1 MIDLFSVKLNNEYDF
16 IQPDLPAGSGSW
28 LCTETNGDYVK
39 GYSYEVVEG
48 VATRIEIKEDYLI
61 NNSIYS
67 TIESVCSY
75 LNNMF
80 FVKNLAATFP
90 ILWDCLTLQVFPY
103 DYNYIYTSGSL
114 TFDNGKISP
123 VSNINTGDL
132 IYVCGQRNR
141 FFSYVTGVDAIDDA
155 IEVTALGDTKISYR
169 AGSSITVNNPA
180 MVNTT
185 EPATIFVL
193 GLPQSVEKI
202 ITQMISYDVFD
213 RETPN
218 DLQSEHIGNYSY
230 TKADYLIGSMAY
242 PSEIVSG
249 LESFKRV
256 RFV

>member
-1 MIDLFSVKLNNEYDF
+1 MIDLFSVKLNKDYDF
-16 IQPDLPAGSGSW
+16 IQAEVPTGSGTW
-28 LCTETNGDYVK
+28 LCTETNGVYVK

-90 ILWDCLTLQVFPY
+90 MYWDCITLQDFPY

-114 TFDNGKISP
+114 TFNNGVISP

-132 IYVCGQRNR
+132 IFVYGQRNR
-141 FFSYVTGVDAIDDA
+141 FFSYVSTVEENSVTVD
-155 IEVTALGDTKISYR
+155 
-169 AGSSITVNNPA
+169 NPA

-185 EPATIFVL
+185 EPAAVFVT
-193 GLPQSVEKI
+193 GLPASVEKI

-213 RETPN
+213 REAPT

>member
-1 MIDLFSVKLNNEYDF
+1 MIDLFSVKLNKDYDF
-16 IQPDLPAGSGSW
+16 IQAEAPAGSGTW
-28 LCTETNGDYVK
+28 LCSATNGDYVK
-39 GYSYEVVEG
+39 GYSYEVIEG
-48 VATRIEIKEDYLI
+48 VATRIEVKEDYLI

-90 ILWDCLTLQVFPY
+90 MYWDCITLQDFPY

-114 TFDNGKISP
+114 TFNNGVISP

-132 IYVCGQRNR
+132 IFVYGQRNR
-141 FFSYVTGVDAIDDA
+141 FFSYVSTVEENSVTVD
-155 IEVTALGDTKISYR
+155 
-169 AGSSITVNNPA
+169 NPA

-185 EPATIFVL
+185 EPAMVFVT
-193 GLPQSVEKI
+193 GLPQSVQNI
-202 ITQMISYDVFD
+202 ISKMISYDTFD

>member
-16 IQPDLPAGSGSW
+16 IQTEIPTGSGTW
-28 LCTETNGDYVK
+28 LCSATNGDYVK
-39 GYSYEVVEG
+39 GYSYEVIEG
-48 VATRIEIKEDYLI
+48 VATRIEQSKDYLI

-90 ILWDCLTLQVFPY
+90 MYWDCITLQDFPY

-123 VSNINTGDL
+123 VSNINSGDL
-132 IYVCGQRNR
+132 IFVYGQRNR
-141 FFSYVTGVDAIDDA
+141 FFSYATGIETNSVTVD
-155 IEVTALGDTKISYR
+155 
-169 AGSSITVNNPA
+169 NPA

-185 EPATIFVL
+185 EPATIFVS

-202 ITQMISYDVFD
+202 LAQMISYDVFD
-213 RETPN
+213 REAPT

-242 PSEIVSG
+242 PAEIVSG

-256 RFV
+256 RFT

>member
-1 MIDLFSVKLNNEYDF
+1 MIDLLTVKLNNQYDF
-16 IQPDLPAGSGSW
+16 IQPDLPTGSGTW
-28 LCTETNGDYVK
+28 LCSATNGDYVK

-48 VATRIEIKEDYLI
+48 VATRIEQSKDYLI

-80 FVKNLAATFP
+80 FVKNLAASFP
-90 ILWDCLTLQVFPY
+90 MYWDCITLQDFSY

-123 VSNINTGDL
+123 VNNVNTDDL
-132 IYVCGQRNR
+132 IYVYGQRNR
-141 FFSYVTGVDAIDDA
+141 FFSYVTGAEGNSVTVD
-155 IEVTALGDTKISYR
+155 
-169 AGSSITVNNPA
+169 NPA

-185 EPATIFVL
+185 EPAAVFVT
-193 GLPQSVEKI
+193 GLPQSIQNI
-202 ITQMISYDVFD
+202 ISKMISYDVFD
-213 RETPN
+213 REAPT

-242 PSEIVSG
+242 PAEIVSG

-256 RFV
+256 RFA

>member
-1 MIDLFSVKLNNEYDF
+1 MIDLFSVKLNKDYDF
-16 IQPDLPAGSGSW
+16 IQAEAPTGSDTW

-48 VATRIEIKEDYLI
+48 VAARIEAKEDYLI

-67 TIESVCSY
+67 TIENVCSY

-90 ILWDCLTLQVFPY
+90 MFWDCITLQDFPY

-123 VSNINTGDL
+123 VSNINVGDL

-141 FFSYVTGVDAIDDA
+141 FFSYVTGV
-155 IEVTALGDTKISYR
+155 ETNSVTVD
-169 AGSSITVNNPA
+169 NPA

-185 EPATIFVL
+185 EPAMVFVT
-193 GLPQSVEKI
+193 GLPQSVQNI
-202 ITQMISYDVFD
+202 ISKMISYDTFD
-213 RETPN
+213 RETPT

-242 PSEIVSG
+242 PAEIVSG

>member
-1 MIDLFSVKLNNEYDF
+1 MIDLFSVKLNKDYDF
-16 IQPDLPAGSGSW
+16 IQAEVPAGSGSW

-39 GYSYEVVEG
+39 GYSYDVVEG
-48 VATRIEIKEDYLI
+48 VATRIEVKEDYLI

-90 ILWDCLTLQVFPY
+90 MYWDCITLQDFPY

-123 VSNINTGDL
+123 VSNINAGDL
-132 IYVCGQRNR
+132 IYVYGQRNR
-141 FFSYVTGVDAIDDA
+141 FFSYVSTVEENSVTVD
-155 IEVTALGDTKISYR
+155 
-169 AGSSITVNNPA
+169 NPA

-185 EPATIFVL
+185 EPAVIFVS
-193 GLPQSVEKI
+193 GLPQSVQNI
-202 ITQMISYDVFD
+202 ISKMISYDVFN
-213 RETPN
+213 REAPT

-230 TKADYLIGSMAY
+230 TKADYMIGSVAY
-242 PSEIVSG
+242 PAEIVSG

-256 RFV
+256 RFT

>member
-1 MIDLFSVKLNNEYDF
+1 MIDLLTVKLNNQYDF
-16 IQPDLPAGSGSW
+16 IQPDLPTGSGTW

-48 VATRIEIKEDYLI
+48 VATRIEAKEDYLI

-67 TIESVCSY
+67 TIENVCSY

-80 FVKNLAATFP
+80 FVKNLANTFP
-90 ILWDCLTLQVFPY
+90 MFWDCITLQDFPY

-123 VSNINTGDL
+123 VSNINVGDL

-141 FFSYVTGVDAIDDA
+141 FFSYVTGVETNSVTVDNTAIVD
-155 IEVTALGDTKISYR
+155 
-169 AGSSITVNNPA
+169 
-180 MVNTT
+180 TT
-185 EPATIFVL
+185 ESAAMFVT

-202 ITQMISYDVFD
+202 INQMISYDVFN
-213 RETPN
+213 REAPT

-256 RFV
+256 RFT

>member
-1 MIDLFSVKLNNEYDF
+1 MIDLLTVKLNNQYDF
-16 IQPDLPAGSGSW
+16 IQPDLPTGSGSW

-67 TIESVCSY
+67 TIENVCSY

-80 FVKNLAATFP
+80 FVKNLANTFP
-90 ILWDCLTLQVFPY
+90 MYWDNITLEDFHY
-103 DYNYIYTSGSL
+103 DYNCIFSSGSL
-114 TFDNGKISP
+114 TFENGKISP

-132 IYVCGQRNR
+132 IYVYGQRNR
-141 FFSYVTGVDAIDDA
+141 FFSYVSTAEENSIVIDNQ
-155 IEVTALGDTKISYR
+155 S
-169 AGSSITVNNPA
+169 

-185 EPATIFVL
+185 EPAMVFVT
-193 GLPQSVEKI
+193 GLPASVEKI
-202 ITQMISYDVFD
+202 ITQMISYDVFN
-213 RETPN
+213 REAPN

-256 RFV
+256 RFT

>member
-1 MIDLFSVKLNNEYDF
+1 MIDLFSVKLNKDYDF
-16 IQPDLPAGSGSW
+16 IQAEVPTGSGTW
-28 LCTETNGDYVK
+28 LCSETNGDYIK
-39 GYSYEVVEG
+39 GYSYNVVEG
-48 VATRIEIKEDYLI
+48 VATRIEQSKDYLI

-90 ILWDCLTLQVFPY
+90 MFWDCITLENFYY
-103 DYNYIYTSGSL
+103 DYNCIFSSGSL
-114 TFDNGKISP
+114 TFNNGVISP

-132 IYVCGQRNR
+132 IFICGQRNR
-141 FFSYVTGVDAIDDA
+141 FFSYVSDVEKNSVTVDN
-155 IEVTALGDTKISYR
+155 T
-169 AGSSITVNNPA
+169 A

-185 EPATIFVL
+185 EPATIFVS

-202 ITQMISYDVFD
+202 IAQMISYDTFD
-213 RETPN
+213 RGVPT

-242 PSEIVSG
+242 PAEIVSG

-256 RFV
+256 RFT

>member
-1 MIDLFSVKLNNEYDF
+1 MIDLFSVKFNKDYDF
-16 IQPDLPAGSGSW
+16 IQAEVPAGSGTW
-28 LCTETNGDYVK
+28 LCSETNGDYVK

-80 FVKNLAATFP
+80 FVKNLANTFP
-90 ILWDCLTLQVFPY
+90 MYWDCITLQDFPY

-114 TFDNGKISP
+114 TFNNGVISP

-132 IYVCGQRNR
+132 IYVYGQRNR
-141 FFSYVTGVDAIDDA
+141 FFSYVSTTEDSSVTVD
-155 IEVTALGDTKISYR
+155 
-169 AGSSITVNNPA
+169 NPA

-185 EPATIFVL
+185 EPATIFVT

-202 ITQMISYDVFD
+202 IAQMISYDVFD

-256 RFV
+256 RFT

>member
-1 MIDLFSVKLNNEYDF
+1 MIDLFSVKLNKDYDF
-16 IQPDLPAGSGSW
+16 IQAEVPAGSGTW
-28 LCTETNGDYVK
+28 LCSETNGDYVK

-48 VATRIEIKEDYLI
+48 VATRIEEKEDYLI
-61 NNSIYS
+61 NNAIYS

-90 ILWDCLTLQVFPY
+90 MLWDCMTLQDFPY

-114 TFDNGKISP
+114 TFNNGVISP
-123 VSNINTGDL
+123 VGNINTGDL
-132 IYVCGQRNR
+132 IYVYGQRNR
-141 FFSYVTGVDAIDDA
+141 FFSYVTGV
-155 IEVTALGDTKISYR
+155 EKNSVTVD
-169 AGSSITVNNPA
+169 NPA

-185 EPATIFVL
+185 EPAGIFVV
-193 GLPQSVEKI
+193 GLPQSVQNI
-202 ITQMISYDVFD
+202 ISKMISYDVFT
-213 RETPN
+213 REAPN

-249 LESFKRV
+249 LESFKKV
-256 RFV
+256 RFL

>member
-1 MIDLFSVKLNNEYDF
+1 MIDLFSVKLNKDYDF
-16 IQPDLPAGSGSW
+16 IQADVPTGSGTW
-28 LCTETNGDYVK
+28 LCSETNGDYTK

-48 VATRIEIKEDYLI
+48 VATRIEAKEDYLI

-67 TIESVCSY
+67 TIENVCSY

-90 ILWDCLTLQVFPY
+90 MYWDCITLQDFPY

-114 TFDNGKISP
+114 TFKDGVISP
-123 VSNINTGDL
+123 VNNINAGDL

-141 FFSYVTGVDAIDDA
+141 FFSYVTGV
-155 IEVTALGDTKISYR
+155 EENSVTVDNT
-169 AGSSITVNNPA
+169 A

-185 EPATIFVL
+185 EPAMVFVT
-193 GLPQSVEKI
+193 GLPQSVQNI
-202 ITQMISYDVFD
+202 ISKMISYDVFN
-213 RETPN
+213 REAPN

-256 RFV
+256 RFA

>member
-1 MIDLFSVKLNNEYDF
+1 MIDLFFVKLNKDYDF
-16 IQPDLPAGSGSW
+16 IQAEVPAGSGTW
-28 LCTETNGDYVK
+28 LCSETNGDYVK

-48 VATRIEIKEDYLI
+48 VATRIEAKEDYLI

-80 FVKNLAATFP
+80 FVENLANPFSMYR
-90 ILWDCLTLQVFPY
+90 DCITLQDFPY

-114 TFDNGKISP
+114 TFKDGGISP

-132 IYVCGQRNR
+132 IFVYGQRNR
-141 FFSYVTGVDAIDDA
+141 FFSYVTDVEGNSVTVD
-155 IEVTALGDTKISYR
+155 
-169 AGSSITVNNPA
+169 NPA
-180 MVNTT
+180 MANTT
-185 EPATIFVL
+185 EPATIFVT

-213 RETPN
+213 REAPT

-230 TKADYLIGSMAY
+230 TVGAVQIGSMAY
-242 PSEIVSG
+242 PSSITAG
-249 LESFKRV
+249 LEAFKRV
-256 RFV
+256 RFT

>member
-1 MIDLFSVKLNNEYDF
+1 MIDLLSVKLNNEYDF
-16 IQPDLPAGSGSW
+16 IQADVPAGSGSW

-48 VATRIEIKEDYLI
+48 AATRIEQSQDYLI
-61 NNSIYS
+61 NNAIYP
-67 TIESVCSY
+67 TVENVCSY

-80 FVKNLAATFP
+80 FVKNQAYVYP
-90 ILWDCLTLQVFPY
+90 MLWDCITFEDFSY
-103 DYNYIYTSGSL
+103 DLNCLFAGGSL

-141 FFSYVTGVDAIDDA
+141 FFSYVTGV
-155 IEVTALGDTKISYR
+155 ETNSVTVD
-169 AGSSITVNNPA
+169 NPA

-185 EPATIFVL
+185 EPATIFVS

-202 ITQMISYDVFD
+202 INQMISYDVFN
-213 RETPN
+213 REAPN

-256 RFV
+256 RFT

>member
-1 MIDLFSVKLNNEYDF
+1 MIDLLSVKLNNDYDF
-16 IQPDLPAGSGSW
+16 IQAEVPAGSGTW
-28 LCTETNGDYVK
+28 LCSETNGDYVK

-48 VATRIEIKEDYLI
+48 VATRIEQSKDYLI

-80 FVKNLAATFP
+80 FVKNLANTFP
-90 ILWDCLTLQVFPY
+90 MYWDCITLQDFPY

-123 VSNINTGDL
+123 VNNVNTDDL
-132 IYVCGQRNR
+132 IFVCGQRNR
-141 FFSYVTGVDAIDDA
+141 FFSYVSTVEENSIVIDNQ
-155 IEVTALGDTKISYR
+155 S
-169 AGSSITVNNPA
+169 
-180 MVNTT
+180 MVNIT
-185 EPATIFVL
+185 EPAAVFVT
-193 GLPQSVEKI
+193 GLPQSVQNI
-202 ITQMISYDVFD
+202 ISKMISYDTFD
-213 RETPN
+213 RETPT

>member
-1 MIDLFSVKLNNEYDF
+1 MIDLFSVKLNKDYDF
-16 IQPDLPAGSGSW
+16 IQAEVPAGSGTW
-28 LCTETNGDYVK
+28 LCSETNGDYVK

-48 VATRIEIKEDYLI
+48 VATRIEAKEDYLI

-80 FVKNLAATFP
+80 FVKNLATTFP
-90 ILWDCLTLQVFPY
+90 MFWDCITLQDFPY

-114 TFDNGKISP
+114 TFKDGVISP

-132 IYVCGQRNR
+132 IYVYGQRNR
-141 FFSYVTGVDAIDDA
+141 FFSYVTGV
-155 IEVTALGDTKISYR
+155 EENSVTVD
-169 AGSSITVNNPA
+169 NPA

-185 EPATIFVL
+185 EPATIFVS

-202 ITQMISYDVFD
+202 IAQMISYDVFD
-213 RETPN
+213 REAPT

-230 TKADYLIGSMAY
+230 TVGAVQIGSMAY
-242 PSEIVSG
+242 PSSITAG
-249 LESFKRV
+249 LEAFKRV
-256 RFV
+256 RFT

>member
-1 MIDLFSVKLNNEYDF
+1 MIDLFSVKLNKDYDF
-16 IQPDLPAGSGSW
+16 IQAEAPAGSGTW
-28 LCTETNGDYVK
+28 LCSETNGDHVK

-48 VATRIEIKEDYLI
+48 VATRIEAKEDYLI

-67 TIESVCSY
+67 TIENVCSY

-80 FVKNLAATFP
+80 FVKNLAASFP
-90 ILWDCLTLQVFPY
+90 MYWDCITLQDFPY

-114 TFDNGKISP
+114 TFNNGVISP
-123 VSNINTGDL
+123 VSNINAGDL
-132 IYVCGQRNR
+132 IFVYGQRNR
-141 FFSYVTGVDAIDDA
+141 FFSYVSTVEKNSVTVD
-155 IEVTALGDTKISYR
+155 
-169 AGSSITVNNPA
+169 NPI

-185 EPATIFVL
+185 EPAVIFVS
-193 GLPQSVEKI
+193 GLPQSVQNI
-202 ITQMISYDVFD
+202 ISKMISYDVFN
-213 RETPN
+213 REAPN

-256 RFV
+256 RFT